1 MATVA
6 ETGMVFGH
14 PSSRRNG
21 ARLLGARARAPIYQQ
36 QGDGSIMRLTPGALW
51 LRLSQKFGHGLRV
64 AWYRDVVRPRILN
77 TPPIGETSDHR
88 FEIHVLT
95 SCHDWLNL
103 IWSLK
108 SFYAASGRRYALC
121 IHEDGTLDQFA
132 VSSLQRHFPT
142 ARIIRRQE
150 ADQRLAHELRDCPR
164 SSQFRKTNL
173 LALKVFDFLAFLQ
186 ADRMVLFDSDLLFF
200 DEPAAYLSRLEDGNY
215 RLNAFNADCDS
226 AYTVAAEAV
235 QARFGHELLARVN
248 SGFGI
253 VHRDSMKLEWIE
265 EYLAVPG
272 LADGHFWRI
281 EQTLY
286 ALCSSR
292 YGAELLP
299 QEYEVSLEAGIPPR
313 IFRHYVGAIR
323 HLMYGEGIAHLAQER
338 FLNGHQWTRG
348 VVPDSSSVQLS
359 SSHL

>member
-1 MATVA
+1 
-6 ETGMVFGH
+6 
-14 PSSRRNG
+14 
-21 ARLLGARARAPIYQQ
+21 
-36 QGDGSIMRLTPGALW
+36 MRLTPGAVW
-51 LRLSQKFGHGLRV
+51 LRLNQNFKHGLRV

-77 TPPIGETSDHR
+77 TPSIAETSDHR

-95 SCHDWLNL
+95 SRHDWLNL

-132 VSSLQRHFPT
+132 LSSLQRHFPA
-142 ARIIRRQE
+142 ARIVRRQE
-150 ADQRLAHELRDCPR
+150 ADQRLTDELRGFPR
-164 SSQFRKTNL
+164 SSLFRKTNL
-173 LALKVFDFLAFLQ
+173 LSLKVFDFIAYLQ

-200 DEPAAYLSRLEDGNY
+200 DEPTAYLSQLENGNY

-226 AYTVAAEAV
+226 AYTVDAEAV
-235 QARFGHELLARVN
+235 RSQLGFELLARVN

-253 VHRDSMKLEWIE
+253 VHRDSIKLEWIE
-265 EYLAVPG
+265 EFLALPG
-272 LADGHFWRI
+272 LAEGHFWRI

-299 QEYEVSLEAGIPPR
+299 QEYDVRLEAGIPPR
-313 IFRHYVGAIR
+313 VYRHYVGAIR
-323 HLMYGEGIAHLAQER
+323 HLMYGEGIAHLVRER
-338 FLNGHQWTRG
+338 FLDGHQWARG
-348 VVPDSSSVQLS
+348 AATGSSGVQLS
-359 SSHL
+359 SLRR

>member
-1 MATVA
+1 
-6 ETGMVFGH
+6 
-14 PSSRRNG
+14 
-21 ARLLGARARAPIYQQ
+21 
-36 QGDGSIMRLTPGALW
+36 MRLTPGALW
-51 LRLSQKFGHGLRV
+51 LRLNQKFQHGLQV

-77 TPPIGETSDHR
+77 TPPITETSDHR
-88 FEIHVLT
+88 YEIHVLT
-95 SCHDWLNL
+95 SRHDWLNL

-121 IHEDGTLDQFA
+121 IHEDGTLDAFA
-132 VSSLQRHFPT
+132 LSSLRQHFPT
-142 ARIIRRQE
+142 ARIVRRQE
-150 ADQRLAHELRDCPR
+150 ADQRLAHELRGFPR
-164 SSQFRKTNL
+164 SLQFRTANL
-173 LALKVFDFLAFLQ
+173 LSLKVFDFIAYLQ

-200 DEPAAYLSRLEDGNY
+200 DEPTAYLSRLEDGNY

-226 AYTVAAEAV
+226 AYTVDAEAV
-235 QARFGHELLARVN
+235 RTRLGFELVARVN

-265 EYLAVPG
+265 EFLALPG
-272 LADGHFWRI
+272 LTEGHFWRI

-299 QEYEVSLEAGIPPR
+299 REYEVSLEAGIPPR

-323 HLMYGEGIAHLAQER
+323 HLMYGEGIAHLAQAR
-338 FLNGHQWTRG
+338 FLNRRQWAHEAAAG
-348 VVPDSSSVQLS
+348 PSSGQLS
-359 SSHL
+359 SLRR

>member
-1 MATVA
+1 
-6 ETGMVFGH
+6 
-14 PSSRRNG
+14 
-21 ARLLGARARAPIYQQ
+21 
-36 QGDGSIMRLTPGALW
+36 MRITPGALW
-51 LRLSQKFGHGLRV
+51 LRLNQKFAHGLRV

-77 TPPIGETSDHR
+77 TPPIAETSDHR
-88 FEIHVLT
+88 YEIHVLT
-95 SCHDWLNL
+95 SRHDWLNL

-121 IHEDGTLDQFA
+121 IHEDGTLDPFA
-132 VSSLQRHFPT
+132 LSSLQQHFPT

-150 ADQRLAHELRDCPR
+150 ADQRLADELRGFPR
-164 SSQFRKTNL
+164 SAQFRKANL
-173 LALKVFDFLAFLQ
+173 LALKVFDFVAFLQ

-200 DEPAAYLSRLEDGNY
+200 DEPAVYLSRLEDGNY

-226 AYTVAAEAV
+226 AYTVDAEAV
-235 QARFGHELLARVN
+235 QTRLGFELLARVN

-253 VHRDSMKLEWIE
+253 VHRDSIRLEWIE
-265 EYLAVPG
+265 EFLALPG
-272 LADGHFWRI
+272 LTEGHFWRI

-323 HLMYGEGIAHLAQER
+323 HLMYGEGISYLVQER
-338 FLNGHQWTRG
+338 FLDRCQWTREAATG
-348 VVPDSSSVQLS
+348 SSSVQLS
-359 SSHL
+359 SLHR